1 MSVLISVSA
10 VSAVDLDDNNGT
22 VASSNDADALA
33 IANDVNAIDDLKNDS
48 DGDIKFVAVGKDNE
62 NNLLSVNNDENENNL
77 KGDTPT
83 LRNLKRKLAILIRMV

>member
-1 MSVLISVSA
+1 MYIDYIGVKMNKKIFILLFFMSVLISVSA

-48 DGDIKFVAVGKDNE
+48 DGPARPG
-62 NNLLSVNNDENENNL
+62 
-77 KGDTPT
+77 G
-83 LRNLKRKLAILIRMV
+83 